1 MLRRRQW
8 WPCPAARRPE
18 RRKARGMSELWSNA
32 GLTTINALFRQA
44 CNQRP
49 DRLYLDFAGETYT
62 YRQFDLEVGRLATGL
77 KALGV
82 ERGDRL
88 CSVLENS
95 PDAVFVWFAVN

>member
-1 MLRRRQW
+1 MPRPPRW
-8 WPCPAARRPE
+8 WPYPAAPRPRPD
-18 RRKARGMSELWSNA
+18 RRKEQGMSGLWSNA

-44 CNQRP
+44 CNERP

-62 YRQFDLEVGRLATGL
+62 YRQFDLEVARLATGF

-82 ERGDRL
+82 ERGDRV

-95 PDAVFVWFAVN
+95 ADAVFVWF